1 MKTIKRIIPILL
13 ITIVVLFF
21 FSNTSLSQQA
31 AGQLFEKALY
41 MEEATGE
48 LQQAIDLYQQI
59 VKEYPENR
67 EVAAKSLLHMGICYE
82 KLGLK
87 EARGSYQDV
96 INKYPDQQGEVA
108 LAKERLDRLLA
119 LQEVPQKPNFRKLRI
134 PTKITWDARLSPDG
148 QKLTLASDGKLWF
161 IPLSGKLGTGFSGVP
176 VQLNTEGIVVDH
188 QAGLSWSG
196 DGKWIAFSDREYMRN
211 RELEG
216 KQGIHIVSA
225 EGGEPKKVIENWRD
239 VRTINYRISLS
250 PQGKTLVFSS
260 VEGNKQHIY
269 TISTDGG
276 VPKLLVDSLAREPV
290 FSPDGKLIA
299 YVEDK
304 NLGRAG
310 GGLWVVPADGGT
322 AKLVAD
328 AGMASSPIWSP
339 ESDMIAFFDIEDEN
353 HIYIIPIAKGGE
365 IIGDKI
371 TIDAPEGT
379 GGIRLLPGWTPDDKI
394 GVIIRSLT
402 EFGLYTLP
410 AKGGKAALVVHG
422 GYPTQPR
429 WSPDGKRI
437 FHTNNKDEGS
447 GDWEKYAIASIPA
460 EGGKVTTV
468 PIQSEEKIIKPGWGG
483 GNNVS
488 PDGKMIVFTAQTEK
502 DTSWHWQLWTM
513 PVNGGKPIQ
522 LTNTPAWVING
533 FPCWSPDGKGIAYVH
548 SRTDENYTK
557 RSTETNIYII
567 PAVGGDPV
575 PLTLESDSVDF
586 ASIAWSP
593 DGKHIAYY
601 SENEE
606 NPDDKILKIVSVDNG
621 DSRELAT
628 VEGVGIHNELAWSPD
643 SKRIAFN
650 GPEDI
655 ITVISIKDGSIE
667 EIKTDLVD
675 VNIYHF
681 DWSPDGDKFVFAGYR
696 GNSPEFWLM
705 ENFLPKT
712 ETK

>member
-21 FSNTSLSQQA
+21 FSNISLSQQT

-59 VKEYPENR
+59 VKEFPENR

-339 ESDMIAFFDIEDEN
+339 ESDMIAFFDIEDKN

-379 GGIRLLPGWTPDDKI
+379 GGIRLL
-394 GVIIRSLT
+394 
-402 EFGLYTLP
+402 
-410 AKGGKAALVVHG
+410 
-422 GYPTQPR
+422 
-429 WSPDGKRI
+429 
-437 FHTNNKDEGS
+437 
-447 GDWEKYAIASIPA
+447 
-460 EGGKVTTV
+460 
-468 PIQSEEKIIKPGWGG
+468 
-483 GNNVS
+483 
-488 PDGKMIVFTAQTEK
+488 
-502 DTSWHWQLWTM
+502 
-513 PVNGGKPIQ
+513 VNQ
-522 LTNTPAWVING
+522 V
-533 FPCWSPDGKGIAYVH
+533 
-548 SRTDENYTK
+548 
-557 RSTETNIYII
+557 
-567 PAVGGDPV
+567 
-575 PLTLESDSVDF
+575 ES
-586 ASIAWSP
+586 
-593 DGKHIAYY
+593 H
-601 SENEE
+601 
-606 NPDDKILKIVSVDNG
+606 
-621 DSRELAT
+621 
-628 VEGVGIHNELAWSPD
+628 
-643 SKRIAFN
+643 
-650 GPEDI
+650 
-655 ITVISIKDGSIE
+655 
-667 EIKTDLVD
+667 
-675 VNIYHF
+675 
-681 DWSPDGDKFVFAGYR
+681 
-696 GNSPEFWLM
+696 
-705 ENFLPKT
+705 
-712 ETK
+712 